1 MRGTNKGR
9 NPDNLIINASAI
21 GANVEDANGQLPWSE
36 GMWNSTSPQRT
47 ESQGAVPAVLFA
59 VRQRQCQYSIQ
70 ALKDARREEKRSK
83 RAEADAD
90 RRARH
95 LEAEN
100 QELGHKV
107 AALSVSTDTLKEEL
121 ASADATRERNQ
132 GLLERLEA
140 ECGALRQQR
149 QAARA
154 QMRYVKG
161 LVKGMRQELDDSAAE
176 QRQQQDLH
184 RQREKQMRQSLEQQ
198 AAATL
203 TESLEAHAPGNTT
216 YTLAPCGEAAAGAGA
231 YGEVVFVVAQ
241 DVDPVTGVAA
251 PPRKLVL
258 KMATTDLGRDALRN
272 ESKVLS
278 SVRTCEPAVR
288 AAVPYLEVGCTE
300 LELPDGAGAVSVL
313 LEEAGECSVTARGDQ
328 LMQARDFKRL
338 KQLMLNVESAISG
351 MHAAGLL
358 HGDIKP
364 CNLVVMAD
372 GSVKVIDFGGALT
385 REDAASV
392 TPSFARSLHISLA
405 PPPLRWASSS
415 IGAVTP
421 GFQQPEDLRQSRPML
436 LGQDFDLYS
445 QCMTMLDLIGVSAWR
460 QQRDKTS
467 AEFERDMYRT
477 YVTTG
482 FPVGL
487 AAMLQ
492 KVGCDRCV
500 AEDIGAYIG
509 EMAKRAYEVQ

>member
-1 MRGTNKGR
+1 MRGAAAAAPG
-9 NPDNLIINASAI
+9 
-21 GANVEDANGQLPWSE
+21 GAGSD
-36 GMWNSTSPQRT
+36 
-47 ESQGAVPAVLFA
+47 
-59 VRQRQCQYSIQ
+59 
-70 ALKDARREEKRSK
+70 
-83 RAEADAD
+83 
-90 RRARH
+90 
-95 LEAEN
+95 
-100 QELGHKV
+100 
-107 AALSVSTDTLKEEL
+107 
-121 ASADATRERNQ
+121 
-132 GLLERLEA
+132 
-140 ECGALRQQR
+140 ALREGPR
-149 QAARA
+149 QGHAPRA
-154 QMRYVKG
+154 G
-161 LVKGMRQELDDSAAE
+161 RQAE

-184 RQREKQMRQSLEQQ
+184 RQREKQLRQSLEQQ

-203 TESLEAHAPGNTT
+203 TESLEVAAKDAADEKRRLHLHWLLASVQAHAPGNTT

-385 REDAASV
+385 REDAVSV

-482 FPVGL
+482 FPDGL

-492 KVGCDRCV
+492 KIGCDRCV